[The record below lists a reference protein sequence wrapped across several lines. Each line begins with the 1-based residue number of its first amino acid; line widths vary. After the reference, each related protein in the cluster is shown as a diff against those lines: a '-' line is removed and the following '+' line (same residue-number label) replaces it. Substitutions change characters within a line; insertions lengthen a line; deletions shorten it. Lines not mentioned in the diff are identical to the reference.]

1 MCRKRM
7 LDKVPLTELS
17 RLTGL
22 QPIMNRVR
30 ARKLRWY
37 GHIKRC
43 SLPVKVAV
51 EGNVPGNRGR
61 GRPRRRWRDDI
72 KEWTKK
78 SWSDLNC
85 LVKDREKWKVFIK
98 NSL

>member
-1 MCRKRM
+1 M

-17 RLTGL
+17 HLTTYNE
-22 QPIMNRVR
+22 QSPSKKVTTVWSHQTM
-30 ARKLRWY
+30 
-37 GHIKRC
+37 

-85 LVKDREKWKVFIK
+85 LVKDREKWNFFIK